1 MIKIRCKTNSILTLL
16 IPGIPFQK
24 SPKTSQ
30 VIFQSKSERKTMLEN
45 AKAVNLPQKAV
56 KLPQKVGDSIKLC
69 RV

>member
-16 IPGIPFQK
+16 IPFQK

-30 VIFQSKSERKTMLEN
+30 VIFQSERKTMLEN
-45 AKAVNLPQKAV
+45 AKAVKLPQKAV